1 MWQTNKKEVY
11 KLNKNAIANRLV
23 ELRGNRSQE
32 EVAKAVNISTS
43 ALSMYENGSRVP
55 RDEIKIKLAAFYGK
69 SVQFIFF
76 NKNDTERDKTAQ

>member
-1 MWQTNKKEVY
+1 M
-11 KLNKNAIANRLV
+11 NKNAIANRLV

-43 ALSMYENGSRVP
+43 ALSMYENGSRIP
-55 RDEIKIKLAAFYGK
+55 RDEIKITLATFYGK

-76 NKNDTERDKTAQ
+76 NKNDTKRDNTTWNQTFVR

>member
-1 MWQTNKKEVY
+1 M
-11 KLNKNAIANRLV
+11 NKNAIANRLV

-43 ALSMYENGSRVP
+43 ALSMYENGSRIP
-55 RDEIKIKLAAFYGK
+55 RDEIKIRLATFYGK

-76 NKNDTERDKTAQ
+76 NKNDTKRDDTI

>member
-1 MWQTNKKEVY
+1 M
-11 KLNKNAIANRLV
+11 NKNAIANRLV

-55 RDEIKIKLAAFYGK
+55 RDEIKIRLAAFYGK
-69 SVQFIFF
+69 SVQYIFF
-76 NKNDTERDKTAQ
+76 NKNDTERDKTTQ

>member
-1 MWQTNKKEVY
+1 M
-11 KLNKNAIANRLV
+11 NKNAIANRLV

-55 RDEIKIKLAAFYGK
+55 RDEIKMTRNVTTPYKIKHLFDKITIAFP
-69 SVQFIFF
+69 
-76 NKNDTERDKTAQ
+76 